1 VTIAGLV
8 INAIGFKILY
18 PLVFRNPTLTG
29 GNPTQPVAVPTPADV
44 VSFPPGPSENPDDD
58 VRGIESA
65 MSIVNEG
72 FAYSRTEDQVETNP
86 SSNNVSEA

>member
-1 VTIAGLV
+1 MTIAGFV
-8 INAIGFKILY
+8 VNAIGFKILY

-44 VSFPPGPSENPDDD
+44 VSFPPGPAENPDDD

-72 FAYSRTEDQVETNP
+72 FAYSRTDDQVETNP